1 MSDPDAPDRGALLRA
16 RLAALEDERQSLQ
29 RELVA
34 LKGGPRH
41 ESVGT
46 GSVRT
51 VTASSPAKE
60 KIALFRGLFAGRLD
74 VFPVR
79 WRNAKTGKSGYAPPC
94 ANEWKPGVCYKP
106 RVKCGEC
113 PNHAFIPVSDHVIR
127 RHLSGARGAP
137 AAQDDYVAGVYPLL
151 PDDTCRFLV
160 ADFDGDEW
168 PADAR
173 AYLHTCRLHNVPAAL
188 ERSRS
193 GSGGHV
199 WIFFAEPVPAALARR
214 LGALLLTD
222 TMERRPEIG
231 FASYDR
237 FFPSQD
243 RMPLGG
249 FGNLIA
255 LPLQHRARQRG
266 NSVFVDDDLRPHDDQ
281 WAFLS
286 SLSPISRAAVKAM
299 VDTAEAAGQIVGV
312 RTPVED
318 DHASEPWLAPP
329 SRRQAE
335 LAVTEPLPPAVDV
348 VSADGLYVD
357 RRALPPPMVTRL
369 VRLAA
374 FQNPEF
380 FRAQAMRLSTYGKPR
395 IISCAELHP
404 HHVALPRGC
413 LDEVSALFRSHRVEI
428 RLTDHR
434 ETGIPLEARFTGI
447 LREDQALAASA
458 LAGHD
463 TGVLAAATAFGKT
476 IVAAWLIA
484 ERRCSTLIL
493 VHRRELLAQWVE
505 RLGAFL
511 SVDPSEIGIIGAG
524 RRKPTG
530 KIDVAL
536 IQSLVRKGVVS
547 DAIAGYGHLVVDECH
562 HVSAASFELVARRS
576 KARYVLGLSAT
587 VTRRDGHH
595 PIILM
600 QCGPIRYRVS
610 DKEQVKQRSIDHRVL
625 IRETTFR
632 LPLEMEEASPSISS
646 VYAALAQDAER
657 NQLILEDL
665 RRAVASGH
673 APLVLT
679 ERRNHLEMLARRLD
693 SLTGSVVVLHGGMKV
708 ADRRVAYAKLLE
720 SAPRVVLS
728 TGRYLGEGFDD
739 ARLDMLF
746 LAMPISWRGTL
757 AQYVGRLHR
766 EYGGKREVV
775 VYDYVDGLVP
785 VLRRMAVRRQ
795 SGYRALGYAI
805 TP

>member
-1 MSDPDAPDRGALLRA
+1 MSDSHAPDRGAVLRA
-16 RLAALEDERQSLQ
+16 RLAALEDERRSLQ
-29 RELVA
+29 RELVTQERRV
-34 LKGGPRH
+34 GR

-46 GSVRT
+46 GSAGA
-51 VTASSPAKE
+51 VTANSPANE
-60 KIALFRGLFAGRLD
+60 KIALFRRLFAGRLD

-79 WRNAKTGKSGYAPPC
+79 WRNARTGTSGYAPVC
-94 ANEWKPGVCYKP
+94 TNEWKPGICHKP
-106 RVKCGEC
+106 RVKCGVC

-137 AAQDDYVAGVYPLL
+137 AAHDDYVAGVYPLL
-151 PDDTCRFLV
+151 PDDTCRFLA
-160 ADFDGDEW
+160 ADFDGDDW
-168 PADAR
+168 YADAR
-173 AYLHTCRLHNVPAAL
+173 AYLDTCRVHNVPAAL

-199 WIFFAEPVPAALARR
+199 WIFFAEPVPVALARR

-243 RMPLGG
+243 RIPLGG

-266 NSVFVDDDLRPHDDQ
+266 NSVFVDHDLRPHDDQ

-286 SLSPISRAAVKAM
+286 SLSPISWETVEAM
-299 VDTAEAAGQIVGV
+299 VDAAEAAGRIVGV

-318 DHASEPWLAPP
+318 DHASQPWLAPP
-329 SRRQAE
+329 SRRHVE
-335 LAVTEPLPPAVDV
+335 LPVTEPLPPAVDIV
-348 VSADGLYVD
+348 RADGVYVD
-357 RRALPPPMVTRL
+357 RRSLPPAMVARL

-395 IISCAELHP
+395 IISCAELHQR
-404 HHVALPRGC
+404 HIALPRGC
-413 LDEVSALFRSHRVEI
+413 LDEVTALFRSHGVAI
-428 RLTDHR
+428 RFIDHR
-434 ETGIPLEARFTGI
+434 ETGIPLEVRFTGI

-458 LAGHD
+458 LACHD

-511 SVDPSEIGIIGAG
+511 SMEPSEIGIIGAG

-536 IQSLVRKGVVS
+536 MQSLVRKGVVS
-547 DAIAGYGHLVVDECH
+547 DAIAGYGHLVADECH
-562 HVSAASFELVARRS
+562 HLSAASFELVARRS

-625 IRETTFR
+625 IRETAFR
-632 LPLEMEEASPSISS
+632 LPLELEEASPSISS
-646 VYAALAQDAER
+646 VYAALVKDAER
-657 NQLILEDL
+657 NELILEDV

-679 ERRNHLEMLARRLD
+679 ERRDHLEMLARRLD

-708 ADRRVAYAKLLE
+708 ADRRGAYATLRE

-739 ARLDMLF
+739 ARLDTLF
-746 LAMPISWRGTL
+746 LAMPVSWRGTL

-766 EYGGKREVV
+766 EYGGKRQAI
-775 VYDYVDGLVP
+775 VYDYVDSLVP
-785 VLRRMAVRRQ
+785 VLGRMAARRQ
-795 SGYRALGYAI
+795 TGYRALGYTI